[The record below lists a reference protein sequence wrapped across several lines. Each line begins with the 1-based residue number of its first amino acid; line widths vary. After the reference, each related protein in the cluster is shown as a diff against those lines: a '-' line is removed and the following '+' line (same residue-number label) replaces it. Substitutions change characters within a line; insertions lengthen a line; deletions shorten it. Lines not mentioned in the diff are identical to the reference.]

1 MAAVQ
6 GSTNENL
13 APAAINSLTKELAN
27 LCKEPEEGIT
37 VILNEENVA
46 DIVAE
51 IDGPGAHSLTS
62 ERVYH
67 VEWERAFRI
76 DVPPMQRCWS

>member
-1 MAAVQ
+1 VDRRAQ

-37 VILNEENVA
+37 VILNEDNVA

-51 IDGPGAHSLTS
+51 IDGPGTH
-62 ERVYH
+62 H
-67 VEWERAFRI
+67 VPLQAL
-76 DVPPMQRCWS
+76 VVVRCTGTVGSALPTF